1 MYTVVPCSAD
11 SEYFS
16 TFITRRLQN
25 KCVLHVRI
33 LMDSLKE
40 MESISIRN
48 VVGFFF
54 AGLYAVCAVFM
65 KISYN
70 VLFKFQN
77 ITKSVCFF

>member
-1 MYTVVPCSAD
+1 
-11 SEYFS
+11 
-16 TFITRRLQN
+16 
-25 KCVLHVRI
+25 
-33 LMDSLKE
+33 MDSLKE

-77 ITKSVCFF
+77 ITKVYVSFACFFNWQLRILSIAALSALC